1 MTPIARLQVN
11 LFCDDVEACLAFYQR
26 FGLTEAFRAPAT
38 GPIQHV
44 EVEVEAA
51 AYASPG
57 SSTPNPHQLKLVQNV

>member
-44 EVEVEAA
+44 EVEAA